1 LVVQTH
7 NGNPQLLLAVSN
19 DQQVMALADDL
30 DKLIERYRVEFDLNF
45 ASVVGVLEA
54 KKWFL
59 IREAEKLKDQ
69 L

>member
-1 LVVQTH
+1 MD
-7 NGNPQLLLAVSN
+7 N

-30 DKLIERYRVEFDLNF
+30 DKLIERYRIEFDLTF
-45 ASVVGVLEA
+45 AAVIGVLEA

>member
-1 LVVQTH
+1 M
-7 NGNPQLLLAVSN
+7 SN
-19 DQQVMALADDL
+19 DAQVMALADDL

-59 IREAEKLKDQ
+59 IREAEKLHTKD
-69 L
+69 

>member
-1 LVVQTH
+1 MD
-7 NGNPQLLLAVSN
+7 N
-19 DQQVMALADDL
+19 DQQVMALADEL
-30 DKLIERYRVEFDLNF
+30 DKLIQRYRFEFDLNF
-45 ASVVGVLEA
+45 ASVLGVLEA

>member
-1 LVVQTH
+1 M
-7 NGNPQLLLAVSN
+7 SD

-45 ASVVGVLEA
+45 ASVLGVLEA

-59 IREAEKLKDQ
+59 IREAEKLKDH

>member
-1 LVVQTH
+1 M
-7 NGNPQLLLAVSN
+7 SN
-19 DQQVMALADDL
+19 DDQVMAFADDL
-30 DKLIERYRVEFDLNF
+30 DKLVQRYRIEFDLNF
-45 ASVVGVLEA
+45 AAVVGVLEA

>member
-1 LVVQTH
+1 MD
-7 NGNPQLLLAVSN
+7 N

-30 DKLIERYRVEFDLNF
+30 DRLIERYRVEFDLNF

-59 IREAEKLKDQ
+59 IREAEKFKDQ

>member
-1 LVVQTH
+1 MD
-7 NGNPQLLLAVSN
+7 N

-30 DKLIERYRVEFDLNF
+30 DKLIERYRVEFELNF
-45 ASVVGVLEA
+45 ASVLGVLEA

>member
-1 LVVQTH
+1 MVQTH

>member
-1 LVVQTH
+1 MD
-7 NGNPQLLLAVSN
+7 N
-19 DQQVMALADDL
+19 DDQVMALADDL
-30 DKLIERYRVEFDLNF
+30 DKLVQRYRIEFDLNF

>member
-1 LVVQTH
+1 MD
-7 NGNPQLLLAVSN
+7 N
-19 DQQVMALADDL
+19 DDQVMALADDL

-59 IREAEKLKDQ
+59 IREAEDRKNEL
-69 L
+69 